1 MQGENEMSRKTK
13 LIAFPG
19 GGIIPSEINDGKGD
33 KEIPPHEPVRVPI
46 EYGDSLINDRF
57 AVEVPQT
64 EMKKKPA
71 NKKTA
76 ADPDIEALKTKVAQ
90 AEKAVAAAKTDE
102 TKAKAQ
108 EFLDEAKKALT
119 DAQSGS

>member
-57 AVEVPQT
+57 AVEVPQS
-64 EMKKKPA
+64 EAKKPR

-76 ADPDIEALKTKVAQ
+76 ADPNIAALKNKVAQ

>member
-1 MQGENEMSRKTK
+1 MSRKTK

-57 AVEVPQT
+57 AVEVPQS
-64 EMKKKPA
+64 EAKKPR

-76 ADPDIEALKTKVAQ
+76 AKPNIAALKNKVAQ

-108 EFLDEAKKALT
+108 EFLDEANKALT